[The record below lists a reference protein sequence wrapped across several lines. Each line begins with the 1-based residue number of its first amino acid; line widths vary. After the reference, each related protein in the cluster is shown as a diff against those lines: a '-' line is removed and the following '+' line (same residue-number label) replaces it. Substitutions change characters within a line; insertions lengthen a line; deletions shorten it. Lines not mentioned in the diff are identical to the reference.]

1 MYKFRSLILFVINA
15 QTPNKPDNVDGSIL
29 STKLRPLSKK
39 CEQKVTNSTKNKDD
53 EKILAGKTEQQHRY
67 PTWFRKL
74 VAFWL
79 KLSDQLLK
87 GEGSMRCFMAHTQS
101 ADLTNV
107 LNLERRHL

>member
-15 QTPNKPDNVDGSIL
+15 HTPNKPHNVDGLIL

-74 VAFWL
+74 RAFLL
-79 KLSDQLLK
+79 KLSDKLL
-87 GEGSMRCFMAHTQS
+87 
-101 ADLTNV
+101 
-107 LNLERRHL
+107 